1 MIDAELA
8 VRYPVLFEH
17 RRWEYAQITPQFT
30 TVAPPDEL
38 VSNVHVVGFV
48 GDRIVLCRDDRD
60 VWFLPGGT
68 REPDESVHDCVV
80 RELAEEAGAR
90 LAGDLH
96 WFGAHRGISDAPAPF
111 RPHLP
116 HPEKAWLW
124 CYADIEI
131 VGKPG
136 NPDDGE
142 HVLEVRALDLADAL
156 RLSATDFDWSPELLS
171 LAVELRSSRSSRRS
185 CSASRSS

>member
-1 MIDAELA
+1 MTDAALTDDDLA
-8 VRYPVLFEH
+8 ARYPVLFEV
-17 RRWEYAQITPQFT
+17 RRWTFAQITPRFT
-30 TVAPPDEL
+30 TVAPPEDL
-38 VSNVHVVGFV
+38 VSNVHVVAFV

-68 REPDESVHDCVV
+68 REPDESVHDCAV

-90 LAGDLH
+90 LVGDLH
-96 WFGAHRGISDAPAPF
+96 WFGAHRGVSDAAEPH

-124 CYADIEI
+124 CYAEVEI
-131 VGKPG
+131 VGAPG

-142 HVLEVRALDLADAL
+142 HVLEARALDLDDAL
-156 RLSATDFDWSPELLS
+156 RLSATDWEWSPELLS
-171 LAVELRSSRSSRRS
+171 LAVQLR
-185 CSASRSS
+185 AAG